1 MFSPSKSSRSVFGN
15 AGKTVVSGVHSRA
28 VFDPNGVVPTAPARV
43 GPKPNLGTHRGSLSA
58 ADLLGRTPLD
68 RALASE
74 SQLSGGSGLSGG
86 IARDVSDRLVDWLQS
101 EVRLLL
107 ANQLEMKMAEISAS
121 R

>member
-1 MFSPSKSSRSVFGN
+1 MLSPSKSSRSVFGN

-74 SQLSGGSGLSGG
+74 SQLGPQ
-86 IARDVSDRLVDWLQS
+86 ARAAALGAARAICV
-101 EVRLLL
+101 
-107 ANQLEMKMAEISAS
+107 AS
-121 R
+121 RDDRHRAPAGLCCRL